1 MLPNPLGLQDPN
13 LLKCGVPTLSL
24 SCSARAL
31 AIECD
36 QKNGK
41 LPFSGPWVNSKS
53 SWPVW
58 RGSVA
63 RAPVAVAKKAAEEG
77 EALPAPVG
85 PTLLLAVLPT
95 ILLKLDR
102 FILSTI
108 PRPAGGDEEDGGG
121 GCCGGCRI

>member
-1 MLPNPLGLQDPN
+1 MLAPPHWN
-13 LLKCGVPTLSL
+13 LR
-24 SCSARAL
+24 ARAL

-36 QKNGK
+36 RKNGK
-41 LPFSGPWVNSKS
+41 LPFSGSWVNSKS

-95 ILLKLDR
+95 ILLKLAR

-108 PRPAGGDEEDGGG
+108 PRPAGGDEESGGG
-121 GCCGGCRI
+121 DGCCGGCRI